1 MKLLDINEPSNYQS
15 SAPHTPCWVTNVCV
29 CLLYLNPRKDWR
41 INPKKSKKKIKIKIK
56 LKSPISKHHTTLLC
70 NYYIGRGNQP
80 KKIKKKSKKNQ
91 NKIKKKSKIKSN

>member
-1 MKLLDINEPSNYQS
+1 MLLLHWKRES
-15 SAPHTPCWVTNVCV
+15 TPKNQ
-29 CLLYLNPRKDWR
+29 
-41 INPKKSKKKIKIKIK
+41 KKIKNKIK